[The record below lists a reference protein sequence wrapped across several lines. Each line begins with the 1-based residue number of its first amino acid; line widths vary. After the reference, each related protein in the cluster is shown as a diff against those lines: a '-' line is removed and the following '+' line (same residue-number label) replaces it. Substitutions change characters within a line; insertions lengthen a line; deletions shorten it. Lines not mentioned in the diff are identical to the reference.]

1 MATLSREQK
10 LEAQRR
16 MLRIRAFDERASK
29 MVKRGHIPGT
39 VHTSIGQEAQV
50 VGATMALGD
59 ADYMTGNHRSHG
71 HPIGKGSP
79 LGPLMAELQGK
90 GTGVCRGKGGS
101 LHLADFNVG
110 SLGESGIVGSSIPI
124 AMGAA
129 LSSQV
134 LGRDT
139 VALAFFGDGAA
150 NQGVLYESMNMS
162 GVWNLPVIFLCENN
176 QYALST
182 PAHTVTS
189 GVIAD
194 RAAGFG
200 IPFENFA
207 QKLNVTVTSARVART
222 IAEEQRDRVECE
234 NIRCGDTLRQHVRI
248 ESALGDVVH
257 GGGLHSQVEN
267 RDGAVRL
274 ALSRNN
280 IGLFGRHLSR
290 KVTPSHLLARANSL
304 ELRCLIQFEFSTR
317 EHAGAHSALRANVT
331 RQRASVDARDA
342 YNTFALEVVVKAA
355 LCAEIR
361 DDAGWVTHDVT
372 RDPDATRFH
381 VEVIRTRVADVRRRH
396 DDDLP

>member
-1 MATLSREQK
+1 MVALTDEFK
-10 LEAQRR
+10 LEMQRR

-59 ADYMTGNHRSHG
+59 NDYMTGNHRSHG

-90 GTGVCRGKGGS
+90 SGGVCQGKGGS

-129 LSSQV
+129 LSSKV
-134 LGRDT
+134 LGRDS

-189 GVIAD
+189 GVISE

-200 IPFENFA
+200 IPGIRVEDGQDVLAVFA
-207 QKLNVTVTSARVART
+207 AVSEAVARARRGEGPSLIEVVT
-222 IAEEQRDRVECE
+222 YRYNEHSEGLRLGTDYRPADEREAWLKKDPLVLFREHLIANGHTAEEMD
-234 NIRCGDTLRQHVRI
+234 
-248 ESALGDVVH
+248 ALEAEILAEVDA
-257 GGGLHSQVEN
+257 
-267 RDGAVRL
+267 AV
-274 ALSRNN
+274 
-280 IGLFGRHLSR
+280 
-290 KVTPSHLLARANSL
+290 
-304 ELRCLIQFEFSTR
+304 EFS
-317 EHAGAHSALRANVT
+317 ENSP
-331 RQRASVDARDA
+331 
-342 YNTFALEVVVKAA
+342 
-355 LCAEIR
+355 
-361 DDAGWVTHDVT
+361 W
-372 RDPDATRFH
+372 PDASIAFN
-381 VEVIRTRVADVRRRH
+381 
-396 DDDLP
+396 DLYTDSEYAA

>member
-1 MATLSREQK
+1 MDGLSDEFL
-10 LEAQRR
+10 LEMQRR

-50 VGATMALGD
+50 VGATMALRDG
-59 ADYMTGNHRSHG
+59 DYMTGNHRSHG

-90 GTGVCRGKGGS
+90 ATGVCKGKGGS
-101 LHLADFNVG
+101 LHLADFAVG

-134 LGRDT
+134 LGRDS

-162 GVWNLPVIFLCENN
+162 GVWKLPVIFLCENN

-200 IPFENFA
+200 MPGVRVEEGQDVLA
-207 QKLNVTVTSARVART
+207 VYAAVASAVERARSGGGPTLVEVVTYRYNEHSEGLRLGTDYRPADEREAWLKKDPLVLFREHLVANGHT
-222 IAEEQRDRVECE
+222 DEAMDALEADVIAEVDE
-234 NIRCGDTLRQHVRI
+234 
-248 ESALGDVVH
+248 
-257 GGGLHSQVEN
+257 
-267 RDGAVRL
+267 AVRF
-274 ALSRNN
+274 SEE
-280 IGLFGRHLSR
+280 SPYPD
-290 KVTPSHLLARANSL
+290 PSVA
-304 ELRCLIQFEFSTR
+304 FEDLYT
-317 EHAGAHSALRANVT
+317 ET
-331 RQRASVDARDA
+331 E
-342 YNTFALEVVVKAA
+342 YAA
-355 LCAEIR
+355 
-361 DDAGWVTHDVT
+361 
-372 RDPDATRFH
+372 
-381 VEVIRTRVADVRRRH
+381 
-396 DDDLP
+396 